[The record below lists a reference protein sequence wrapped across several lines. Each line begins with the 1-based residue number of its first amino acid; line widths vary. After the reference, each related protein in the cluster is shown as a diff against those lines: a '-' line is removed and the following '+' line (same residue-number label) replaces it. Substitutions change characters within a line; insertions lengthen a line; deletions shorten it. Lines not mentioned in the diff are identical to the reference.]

1 MKIRQCFM
9 GVFLL
14 LFCAVLTGMSPVEC
28 RGKSSEAAPVQ
39 MEWKG
44 NISNQKEPFIKI
56 VETREAWNDLWLS
69 AFEKPAPDIDFDR
82 CVVACVFLGHQADWL
97 YSIGFAEP
105 VPRGD
110 VWVISYGLA
119 EIVLDLAKPFKAS
132 GQYAMKVFSRHKD
145 AKMILEEFPES
156 ARRR

>member
-1 MKIRQCFM
+1 MRIHPILLTVLMILICVLLPLMSSAELRQTS
-9 GVFLL
+9 
-14 LFCAVLTGMSPVEC
+14 TGKPPLV
-28 RGKSSEAAPVQ
+28 

-56 VETREAWNDLWLS
+56 VETRETWNDLWLS
-69 AFEKPAPDIDFDR
+69 AFEKPAPDMDFKKY
-82 CVVACVFLGHQADWL
+82 VVASVFLGHQADWL

-145 AKMILEEFPES
+145 AKMILEESPES